1 MANKETSPYSDWD
14 AIEVQDFLNSLR
26 KASTVAID
34 TETTGLKVTTV
45 DHAIGLSVAFLDES
59 RKIQA
64 MYFPYGHVDSV
75 NNIPAWL
82 KRELK
87 EIIEDIPTT
96 VFHHAKFDIPSL
108 ETLGINI
115 TGRFICT
122 LVLSH
127 LVNENKP
134 WNGKGLDA
142 LAKHYLGP
150 NRGKLKMPGF
160 DEYVA
165 SIGWGNV
172 PYFLMKDYATHD
184 AVLTLELAYK
194 LWPLYKAEC
203 EDKLKGETSVWDRKQ
218 KLIRVLI
225 QMNKWGV
232 AVDTKRCE
240 ELIAQGEVA
249 MEEAQKALGGVNPSS
264 PLQLKELLID
274 RLGLPVLA
282 WTKPAKGKDP
292 AQHVP
297 KPSFTKA
304 VMPDYER
311 LLEEIGDSS
320 DIAANIIK
328 FRGWQKSVSAF
339 YRAWLNHLSPDGRL
353 RPNYVMH
360 KDPDDGGT
368 VTGRLCVSPDTL
380 IDMPRD
386 MTVYPDGI
394 PMYLV
399 KPGDLVYS
407 FDRHMNLTLRKVNWV
422 GKTKTA
428 ATVIV
433 TFRNS
438 EGEERHL
445 QCTPDH
451 LVRLYDGSWM
461 YADYLD
467 RGIRSDSLGRRALA
481 MVRRGSHGGYITFFP
496 NSNARQETRRNGSTA
511 GGRNL
516 EHRWIMAQ
524 VLGKKLS
531 TKFEV
536 NHIDGNKM
544 NNHPSNLEYL
554 PSSEHREQS
563 WEDGTRGTSQ
573 PGSDV
578 YMGPTDFRIV
588 SVEPGPVIDVWD
600 MEVDVDHQFIANG
613 IVVHNSCREPN
624 LQQIPRITKQPW
636 NKDVKKCLIPAPGY
650 VLVEADYSQLE
661 LRLGTAYAKE
671 LSLAQ
676 VFEEGR
682 DIFTEMSERLNMTRD
697 ATKTFVYSTQ
707 YGAGINRISS
717 VFKITKSQAEA
728 LRQHYYRT
736 YPGFRA
742 LSDKASTVAKT
753 VGKVRLWSGRYR
765 HFLKPQEEAHKAM
778 NSLIQGGAADIVESV
793 MIECFEEFVNE
804 DCRLLL
810 QVHDS
815 LVFEIKEDQLQHY
828 AKLIRSTMEGVNE
841 HTHKFGVKFAVDVHY
856 LGGDAVEI
864 KNEAQEV

>member
-34 TETTGLKVTTV
+34 TETTGLKITTV

-82 KRELK
+82 KHELK
-87 EIIEDIPTT
+87 EIIEDIPTA

-108 ETLGINI
+108 ESLGINVE
-115 TGRFICT
+115 GRFICT
-122 LVLSH
+122 LVLAH

-249 MEEAQKALGGVNPSS
+249 MEEAQKALGGINPSS

-368 VTGRLCVSPDTL
+368 VTGRL
-380 IDMPRD
+380 
-386 MTVYPDGI
+386 
-394 PMYLV
+394 
-399 KPGDLVYS
+399 
-407 FDRHMNLTLRKVNWV
+407 
-422 GKTKTA
+422 
-428 ATVIV
+428 
-433 TFRNS
+433 
-438 EGEERHL
+438 
-445 QCTPDH
+445 
-451 LVRLYDGSWM
+451 
-461 YADYLD
+461 
-467 RGIRSDSLGRRALA
+467 
-481 MVRRGSHGGYITFFP
+481 
-496 NSNARQETRRNGSTA
+496 
-511 GGRNL
+511 
-516 EHRWIMAQ
+516 
-524 VLGKKLS
+524 
-531 TKFEV
+531 
-536 NHIDGNKM
+536 
-544 NNHPSNLEYL
+544 
-554 PSSEHREQS
+554 
-563 WEDGTRGTSQ
+563 
-573 PGSDV
+573 
-578 YMGPTDFRIV
+578 
-588 SVEPGPVIDVWD
+588 
-600 MEVDVDHQFIANG
+600 
-613 IVVHNSCREPN
+613 SCREPN

-864 KNEAQEV
+864 KNDAQEV

>member
-1 MANKETSPYSDWD
+1 MEESSASEDLANKETSPYSDWD

-34 TETTGLKVTTV
+34 TETTGLKITTV

-82 KRELK
+82 KHELK
-87 EIIEDIPTT
+87 EIIEDIPTA

-108 ETLGINI
+108 ESLGINVE
-115 TGRFICT
+115 GRFICT
-122 LVLSH
+122 LVLAH

-368 VTGRLCVSPDTL
+368 VTGRL
-380 IDMPRD
+380 
-386 MTVYPDGI
+386 
-394 PMYLV
+394 
-399 KPGDLVYS
+399 
-407 FDRHMNLTLRKVNWV
+407 
-422 GKTKTA
+422 
-428 ATVIV
+428 
-433 TFRNS
+433 
-438 EGEERHL
+438 
-445 QCTPDH
+445 
-451 LVRLYDGSWM
+451 
-461 YADYLD
+461 
-467 RGIRSDSLGRRALA
+467 
-481 MVRRGSHGGYITFFP
+481 
-496 NSNARQETRRNGSTA
+496 
-511 GGRNL
+511 
-516 EHRWIMAQ
+516 
-524 VLGKKLS
+524 
-531 TKFEV
+531 
-536 NHIDGNKM
+536 
-544 NNHPSNLEYL
+544 
-554 PSSEHREQS
+554 
-563 WEDGTRGTSQ
+563 
-573 PGSDV
+573 
-578 YMGPTDFRIV
+578 
-588 SVEPGPVIDVWD
+588 
-600 MEVDVDHQFIANG
+600 
-613 IVVHNSCREPN
+613 SCREPN

>member
-34 TETTGLKVTTV
+34 TETTGLKITTV

-368 VTGRLCVSPDTL
+368 VTGRL
-380 IDMPRD
+380 
-386 MTVYPDGI
+386 
-394 PMYLV
+394 
-399 KPGDLVYS
+399 
-407 FDRHMNLTLRKVNWV
+407 
-422 GKTKTA
+422 
-428 ATVIV
+428 
-433 TFRNS
+433 
-438 EGEERHL
+438 
-445 QCTPDH
+445 
-451 LVRLYDGSWM
+451 
-461 YADYLD
+461 
-467 RGIRSDSLGRRALA
+467 
-481 MVRRGSHGGYITFFP
+481 
-496 NSNARQETRRNGSTA
+496 
-511 GGRNL
+511 
-516 EHRWIMAQ
+516 
-524 VLGKKLS
+524 
-531 TKFEV
+531 
-536 NHIDGNKM
+536 
-544 NNHPSNLEYL
+544 
-554 PSSEHREQS
+554 
-563 WEDGTRGTSQ
+563 
-573 PGSDV
+573 
-578 YMGPTDFRIV
+578 
-588 SVEPGPVIDVWD
+588 
-600 MEVDVDHQFIANG
+600 
-613 IVVHNSCREPN
+613 SCREPN

>member
-1 MANKETSPYSDWD
+1 MEESSASEDLANKETSPYSDWD

-34 TETTGLKVTTV
+34 TETTGLKITTV

-82 KRELK
+82 KHELK
-87 EIIEDIPTT
+87 EIIEDIPTA

-108 ETLGINI
+108 ESLGINVE
-115 TGRFICT
+115 GRFICT
-122 LVLSH
+122 LVLAH

-368 VTGRLCVSPDTL
+368 VTGRL
-380 IDMPRD
+380 
-386 MTVYPDGI
+386 
-394 PMYLV
+394 
-399 KPGDLVYS
+399 
-407 FDRHMNLTLRKVNWV
+407 
-422 GKTKTA
+422 
-428 ATVIV
+428 
-433 TFRNS
+433 
-438 EGEERHL
+438 
-445 QCTPDH
+445 
-451 LVRLYDGSWM
+451 
-461 YADYLD
+461 
-467 RGIRSDSLGRRALA
+467 
-481 MVRRGSHGGYITFFP
+481 
-496 NSNARQETRRNGSTA
+496 
-511 GGRNL
+511 
-516 EHRWIMAQ
+516 
-524 VLGKKLS
+524 
-531 TKFEV
+531 
-536 NHIDGNKM
+536 
-544 NNHPSNLEYL
+544 
-554 PSSEHREQS
+554 
-563 WEDGTRGTSQ
+563 
-573 PGSDV
+573 
-578 YMGPTDFRIV
+578 
-588 SVEPGPVIDVWD
+588 
-600 MEVDVDHQFIANG
+600 
-613 IVVHNSCREPN
+613 SCREPN

-793 MIECFEEFVNE
+793 MIECFEGFVNE

-864 KNEAQEV
+864 KNEAHELPK